1 MFKIIFRSDVE
12 LFGTW
17 VSTNC
22 DYLLNFLFGGFCLGI
37 GDLTALAIK
46 PAVCWDVST
55 DRYVLRKCEGGGG
68 CFRVQGVKLR
78 GVER

>member
-1 MFKIIFRSDVE
+1 LNVFKIIFRSDFE

-37 GDLTALAIK
+37 GDLMALTIKTAIYL
-46 PAVCWDVST
+46 DVSMV
-55 DRYVLRKCEGGGG
+55 RYILRKCGGGG
-68 CFRVQGVKLR
+68 LCSVFRV
-78 GVER
+78 